1 MVLIKVR
8 ELIVEIQR
16 SSKGRADDKSNLD
29 AIVFSKWLLQKLYR
43 NLKWYDQLHCIE
55 ALDLNNE
62 FHIAGHFQ
70 GRKHISTRKPF
81 GQYLI
86 RMQ

>member
-29 AIVFSKWLLQKLYR
+29 AIVFSKWLLKKLYR
-43 NLKWYDQLHCIE
+43 NLKWYDNYI
-55 ALDLNNE
+55 AL
-62 FHIAGHFQ
+62 
-70 GRKHISTRKPF
+70 KP
-81 GQYLI
+81 LI
-86 RMQ
+86 

>member
-29 AIVFSKWLLQKLYR
+29 AIVFSKWVLKKLYR
-43 NLKWYDQLHCIE
+43 NLKWYDNYI
-55 ALDLNNE
+55 AL
-62 FHIAGHFQ
+62 
-70 GRKHISTRKPF
+70 KP
-81 GQYLI
+81 LI
-86 RMQ
+86 